1 MFIVFV
7 KFNIWK
13 ILDNDFMNKG
23 VYDYVIRFG
32 VYMFLIMEINN
43 LIWVVDCLWI
53 LLFDIYIIWD
63 NVEVDLGILY
73 I

>member
-7 KFNIWK
+7 KINIWK

-23 VYDYVIRFG
+23 VYVYVIRFG
-32 VYMFLIMEINN
+32 VYMFLIMEIYN
-43 LIWVVDCLWI
+43 LILVVDCLWI

>member
-63 NVEVDLGILY
+63 NVEVDFGILY

>member
-7 KFNIWK
+7 KFKIWK

-43 LIWVVDCLWI
+43 LIWVIDCLWI
-53 LLFDIYIIWD
+53 LLFDIYII
-63 NVEVDLGILY
+63 
-73 I
+73 